1 MAGNSAE
8 PGRSVTS
15 KIVAILLA
23 FHDGDEHSLT
33 DIARARLPVSTA
45 HRLLAELTTW
55 GVLERTDG
63 SRFRIGL
70 LIKTLGRLRFPTSI
84 LESARRVLED
94 LVTAT
99 RTGARL
105 RILTGTDVAYIEKRC
120 DYRPV
125 TIFTQTPRLPAH
137 ATALGKVL
145 LSFAAPEIIDRVLA
159 NGLERYTPDTV
170 TDAQRLRQSLASIRL
185 TQVAVSRSELE
196 PGLSGV
202 GVAGVRMGP
211 RCRRGPRAHRC
222 RYSRRS
228 AHGTFRADVGR
239 SRTLERTH
247 RDSRLR
253 RVPTDQ
259 RAAPATHGRTGPA
272 TFPVADAIAIA
283 ATRPGHVDHASRRT
297 RPGRTKGGHLRRRIH
312 IRQPRQLPA
321 ELPKELKRG
330 ASAACGGPWRRCEEN
345 SRARATSSSRTPPAP
360 RRSLDKQESAAGRE
374 YTAGLFRAASQRL
387 GISKSVRSTES
398 APRIGS
404 GSVLLS
410 RSTAVPM
417 PE

>member
-33 DIARARLPVSTA
+33 DIARRARLPVSTA

-70 LIKTLGRLRFPTSI
+70 LIKTLGRRRFPTSI

-105 RILTGTDVAYIEKRC
+105 GILTGTDVAYIEKRC

-202 GVAGVRMGP
+202 GVAGVRMGRDAVAALELTVADIHADLP
-211 RCRRGPRAHRC
+211 MA
-222 RYSRRS
+222 RS
-228 AHGTFRADVGR
+228 ALTLAARGL
-239 SRTLERTH
+239 SRELT
-247 RDSRLR
+247 
-253 RVPTDQ
+253 
-259 RAAPATHGRTGPA
+259 AT
-272 TFPVADAIAIA
+272 
-283 ATRPGHVDHASRRT
+283 
-297 RPGRTKGGHLRRRIH
+297 
-312 IRQPRQLPA
+312 
-321 ELPKELKRG
+321 
-330 ASAACGGPWRRCEEN
+330 AACGGFPLISAQHLPHMVAPDRRP
-345 SRARATSSSRTPPAP
+345 SPLLT
-360 RRSLDKQESAAGRE
+360 RSLSP
-374 YTAGLFRAASQRL
+374 RL
-387 GISKSVRSTES
+387 
-398 APRIGS
+398 
-404 GSVLLS
+404 VLD
-410 RSTAVPM
+410 T
-417 PE
+417 